1 MARPRQDAGEPAA
14 RERICE
20 AFWSLL
26 EGCTYPEMSVG
37 MLVSEAGC
45 NRGTFYYHYDSLDA
59 LATELV
65 TREMLAEGSLP
76 FFLCEVLSG
85 GRMADEARS
94 TLRPHVR
101 RLSLMTTSGGM
112 GIVVPVMRDMLSSV
126 WEKVFGLSYDQ
137 LSLDARIAIEYC
149 GAGMIGLLANSSL
162 TEEAWYG
169 DTSETSFTR
178 KNFEFLVSCIGEAQ
192 GIGVD
197 ELGARLRQCRVA

>member
-1 MARPRQDAGEPAA
+1 M
-14 RERICE
+14 CE
-20 AFWSLL
+20 AFWSLI
-26 EGCTYPEMSVG
+26 EARSYPEMSVG

-65 TREMLAEGSLP
+65 TREMMAEGSLP

-85 GRMADEARS
+85 GQLADEERS
-94 TLRPHVR
+94 MLRPHVR
-101 RLSLMTTSGGM
+101 RLSLMTTHGGM
-112 GIVVPVMRDMLSSV
+112 GIVVPVMRDMLTGV
-126 WEKVFGLSYDQ
+126 WEQVFDLSYEQ

-169 DTSETSFTR
+169 DTRNTSFTR

-192 GIGVD
+192 GFAAE
-197 ELGARLRQCRVA
+197 ELCLRLRERCLPPAPHAS